1 MTDHRLFFQLLKNEL
16 WRSGEVP
23 ERLSEK
29 EFEQVY
35 TVAREQTVLGLVCNA
50 IIRNDVLTGDDNAMR
65 VMAVKVNHERR
76 AGKMENALH
85 VLISCLHEHHM
96 NYVVFKGQTL
106 AALYPTPIMRTL
118 GDIDFYYEFADEER
132 VRQAIENTMGVQIH
146 LSDLDK
152 HHAFEY
158 DGIRFE
164 MHYRLET
171 FGSSRHQ
178 HYFDDLV
185 KQSIKHIEEVQIN
198 GVNVRILPPMM
209 NIILCFKHLFNH
221 FLIEGV
227 GLRQLCDMA
236 MLLHHY
242 HGKIDVNELE
252 HHLSKIGYLKAFK
265 AVGALTVK
273 YLGLPVEEFPLEL
286 TERDYGWADK
296 MLDEVMKRGNFG
308 KYHRREMRPGTAK
321 SLETAQIAFGHCAR
335 FLPLAIWDILCLIPR
350 RTAVSIKK
358 YFPKR

>member
-85 VLISCLHEHHM
+85 ALISCLHEHYM

-118 GDIDFYYEFADEER
+118 GDIDFYYESADEER

-185 KQSIKHIEEVQIN
+185 KQSIKHVEEVQIN
-198 GVNVRILPPMM
+198 GVNVQILPPMM

-221 FLIEGV
+221 FLVEGV

-242 HGKIDVNELE
+242 HGKIDANELE

-335 FLPLAIWDILCLIPR
+335 FLPLATWDILCLIPR